1 MVLLWYSLQGGP
13 PTHPPP
19 PSAQW
24 RTCRDSSRS
33 STPASLS
40 SSGGIKKW
48 LSNNC
53 KVYPFRDA
61 IFCFLLF
68 TRCWNVGYW
77 YWSNNLTIYLL
88 IFSAALF
95 SSLCYLRASWNF
107 VWLIDLLL
115 VVFSLPTLASVQ
127 PEVSRLWTICTVWL
141 LDLQTLAPGFENFR
155 TVPLPDYHSWA
166 LRH

>member
-1 MVLLWYSLQGGP
+1 MVLLWYSVQGGP

-53 KVYPFRDA
+53 KVYPFREA

-107 VWLIDLLL
+107 VLINWFAACCFQLTNLGLCSTWSVKALNYMYCLIIGPTDPCAWLWEFPYGT
-115 VVFSLPTLASVQ
+115 VTWLP
-127 PEVSRLWTICTVWL
+127 
-141 LDLQTLAPGFENFR
+141 
-155 TVPLPDYHSWA
+155 
-166 LRH
+166 

>member
-1 MVLLWYSLQGGP
+1 MVLLWYSVQGGP

-40 SSGGIKKW
+40 SSGGIKKL

-77 YWSNNLTIYLL
+77 YWSNNLFADFFCRSLFFTVLFTRKLKFCL
-88 IFSAALF
+88 INWFAACCFQLTNLG
-95 SSLCYLRASWNF
+95 LCSTW
-107 VWLIDLLL
+107 
-115 VVFSLPTLASVQ
+115 SVKA
-127 PEVSRLWTICTVWL
+127 LNYTVWL